1 MRLLVLIAIV
11 ALAPSGVV
19 AAPLRLPSMV
29 RVDVLSLLSPRRVEL
44 TSTASMRISSGASLP
59 AGARLT
65 IEVEGRVLR
74 ARLNGRLV
82 WQGTSL
88 TVGSRG
94 DVASVDV
101 TGRNRR
107 VRQLPAPVELSV
119 HQNRIAI
126 RADFPLEDLVASAVV
141 AEMQGAREPAA
152 FAAAAIAIRSY
163 VGASLGRHSREGF
176 DVCDSTHC
184 VHSIGQV
191 SRTQPGASEAIDAVN
206 ATSGKALF
214 RDGHIVAGFINAC
227 CGGHTA
233 TPTDLW
239 ASVESGDYTSVECA
253 WCRSSRYFSWTRV
266 LTASSVAG
274 ALSDALDEPVRADFS
289 LRAERIATGWVRT
302 VQITGGAR
310 DRRVEGDAFRMAIG
324 RRLGWDSLPS
334 PNFNVARERG
344 SFVFRGA
351 GFGHGIGLCLAG
363 AIELSRR
370 SKSADEILKFYFPS
384 VSVVSLPQASGD
396 V

>member
-1 MRLLVLIAIV
+1 LRLFVLTAIV
-11 ALAPSGVV
+11 ALVPSGVV
-19 AAPLRLPSMV
+19 AAPVRLPSTV

-44 TSTASMRISSGASLP
+44 TSTASMRISTGATLP

-65 IEVEGRVLR
+65 IDIERRVLR
-74 ARLNGRLV
+74 ARLKGRLV
-82 WQGTSL
+82 WQGPSL
-88 TVGSRG
+88 TVGSQG

-107 VRQLPAPVELSV
+107 IRQLPAPVELSV
-119 HQNRIAI
+119 HENRIAI
-126 RADFPLEDLVASAVV
+126 RVEFPLEELVASAVF

-152 FAAAAIAIRSY
+152 LAAAAIAIRSY
-163 VGASLGRHSREGF
+163 LGASRGRHAREGF

-184 VHSIGQV
+184 VHSIGRV
-191 SRTQPGASEAIDAVN
+191 SRDQPGASEAIDAVN
-206 ATSGKALF
+206 ATTGKALI
-214 RDGHIVAGFINAC
+214 RDGHIVSGFINAC
-227 CGGHTA
+227 CGGRTA
-233 TPTDLW
+233 TPTELW
-239 ASVESGDYTSVECA
+239 ASEDTGDYTSVECA

-289 LRAERIATGWVRT
+289 LRTERIASGWVRS
-302 VQITGGAR
+302 VQITGGIR
-310 DRRVEGDAFRMAIG
+310 DRRVDGDAFRMAIG

-363 AIELSRR
+363 ANELARR
-370 SKSADEILKFYFPS
+370 SKSAAEILEIYFPG
-384 VSVVSLPQASGD
+384 VSVVSLPQVSGD